1 MSVAIWF
8 ELALLVAFGA
18 AYVVAGTYPD
28 RARQFPQLIALV
40 SLLLTALALVQD
52 YLAGGTRPASPQTP
66 LTAGRAT
73 EPASPQT
80 PLTAGRATEPASPQ
94 TTEPAIA
101 TSRVAKA
108 AAIIVVATLAGAAGG
123 FLLSVLLLFLG
134 FAFFFGAREAFWRH
148 AAWSVGVS
156 VVIYLLFDRVMG
168 VPLLAGLLW

>member
-8 ELALLVAFGA
+8 ELALIIAFGA
-18 AYVVAGTYPD
+18 AYVVVGTYPD

-52 YLAGGTRPASPQTP
+52 YLAGGTR
-66 LTAGRAT
+66 
-73 EPASPQT
+73 PASPQT